1 MIYSANRNTD
11 RYHRKCCREEV
22 TSNVGFGKSIVVP
35 YTGMG
40 LKGIPEMEN
49 ITFKKHRGI
58 K

>member
-11 RYHRKCCREEV
+11 WYYRKCFREEV
-22 TSNVGFGKSIVVP
+22 TSNVGFGKSVVAL
-35 YTGMG
+35 YTRMG

-49 ITFKKHRGI
+49 ITFKKHRDI